1 MAVFGLLAHASGI
14 SESRYRSMQL
24 TTYLLFHSFSR
35 CNEVLLCPA
44 VVTGWL
50 LWWCGDEH
58 VLEGMLNRKVLPS
71 RGFSLLI
78 ATSLSYSNSLGRFRS
93 CIVQE
98 MIDILRSVVRWLYG
112 FMAIPIV
119 VLLVMC
125 LHQFSGARSDTLI
138 FVLAFGRC
146 ATDEGLCG

>member
-98 MIDILRSVVRWLYG
+98 MIDILPECCQV
-112 FMAIPIV
+112 AIWFHGDPH
-119 VLLVMC
+119 C
-125 LHQFSGARSDTLI
+125 RAFGD
-138 FVLAFGRC
+138 VLAPVLRC
-146 ATDEGLCG
+146 QIRHTHLCTGSWQVCN